1 MNEKST
7 NTPGIW
13 IDPDDAPELSAA
25 DFDRADATWSIGGQ
39 PVSAELGKAAFG
51 RALRKSANKQKIS
64 IALDADVLGWYK
76 DQAGGRGY
84 QTLINYTLRTAMQQQ
99 DVAETLRQ
107 VLREELQRI

>member
-7 NTPGIW
+7 NTLGIW
-13 IDPDDAPELSAA
+13 IDPDDAPELSAL
-25 DFDRADATWSIGGQ
+25 DFDRTDATRSIGGQ
-39 PVSAELGKAAFG
+39 PVSAELGKAACG

-84 QTLINYTLRTAMQQQ
+84 QTLINSTLRTAMQQQ
-99 DVAETLRQ
+99 DLTKTLRQ
-107 VLREELQRI
+107 VLREELQRT

>member
-39 PVSAELGKAAFG
+39 PVNAELGKAVFG

-64 IALDADVLGWYK
+64 IALDADVLSWYK

-84 QTLINYTLRTAMQQQ
+84 QTLINSTLRTAMQQQ

-107 VLREELQRI
+107 VLREELQRA

>member
-7 NTPGIW
+7 NTPGTG

-25 DFDRADATWSIGGQ
+25 DFDRADATWNIGGQ

-84 QTLINYTLRTAMQQQ
+84 QTLINSTLRTAMQQQ
-99 DVAETLRQ
+99 DLTETLRQ
-107 VLREELQRI
+107 VLREELQRA